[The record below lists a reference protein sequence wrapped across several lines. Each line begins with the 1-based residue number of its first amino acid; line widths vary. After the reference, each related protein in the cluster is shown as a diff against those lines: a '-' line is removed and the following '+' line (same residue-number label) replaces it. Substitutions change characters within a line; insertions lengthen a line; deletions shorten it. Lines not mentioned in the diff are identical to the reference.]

1 MNLAIGSGITA
12 VGAAIANAVGDAI
25 GLQGAITELPITPQ
39 RVREIL
45 TRLPPVQPFEGAQCD
60 SIPNQWW
67 EFALL
72 IVRCP
77 SKLIY
82 KSIPRV
88 QFFDSPSSFR
98 RVEYVQNPSWS
109 MIFRR

>member
-45 TRLPPVQPFEGAQCD
+45 TRL
-60 SIPNQWW
+60 
-67 EFALL
+67 
-72 IVRCP
+72 R
-77 SKLIY
+77 
-82 KSIPRV
+82 
-88 QFFDSPSSFR
+88 
-98 RVEYVQNPSWS
+98 
-109 MIFRR
+109 